1 MEGYFMRHR
10 LLGDLNRDRVLVSPS
25 ILASDFSRLGAEVK
39 RVEDAGCDMLHLD
52 IMDGHFVPNLTFG
65 PPLVASIR
73 KESDL
78 LFDTH
83 LMLTN
88 PLDYVKPFAEAGA
101 DSITFHVE
109 SENDPL
115 EVIEAIRAQGC
126 SVGISVKPGTSAKA
140 LEQYIG
146 LVDMVLVMTVE
157 PGFGGQSFMADMIP
171 KVAEVFA
178 MFREKNPEGFIEVDG
193 GIDARTAPEIIRA
206 GAGVLVAG
214 TAVFR
219 AKEGAAEAIRT
230 LHSYSG
236 LLPAR

>member
-1 MEGYFMRHR
+1 MRHR
-10 LLGDLNRDRVLVSPS
+10 LLGELSRDRILVSPS
-25 ILASDFSRLGAEVK
+25 ILASDFSHLGEDVK

-73 KESDL
+73 KGSSL

-126 SVGISVKPGTSAKA
+126 SVGISVKPGTPAKA
-140 LEQYIG
+140 LEKYFG

-171 KVAEVFA
+171 KVAEIFA
-178 MFREKNPEGFIEVDG
+178 IFREKNPGGRIEVDG
-193 GIDARTAPEIIRA
+193 GIDARTAPEIVRA
-206 GAGVLVAG
+206 GASVLVAG

-219 AKEGAAEAIRT
+219 AKEGAAEAIRI
-230 LHSYSG
+230 LHGFSG